1 MSDRPPIPLIVLG
14 GYLGAG
20 KTTIVNALLVN
31 RQGRR
36 VTVLV
41 NDFGSINVDAALI
54 RERNDDVIGLEN
66 GCVCC
71 TIGGKLME
79 TLVEISARET
89 RPELLVIESSGVS
102 DPVRIAQVGMLDRAF
117 QLQGVIV
124 AVDAERIET
133 TLVDPY
139 VGDIVQ
145 RQIEGATALVL
156 TKTDLVDAARREAVR
171 ARLRETANTRIV
183 FDADH
188 GSVPFELF
196 FSGVETKHEQR
207 MRMRASH
214 LPTKLRSF
222 AFESSARFDRKRLK
236 RAFESIAPRLLRA
249 KGFVQLSDGTFREV
263 HVVGRRWQFTPCHAS
278 NIGTTTLI
286 LIGLFDDDE
295 QRAACDTLNAAVVHV
310 ESVTPVAGVH

>member
-1 MSDRPPIPLIVLG
+1 MTVRTPIPLIVLG

-20 KTTIVNALLVN
+20 KTTIVNALLAN

-79 TLVEISARET
+79 TLIEISARET
-89 RPELLVIESSGVS
+89 RPDLLVIESSGVS

-133 TLVDPY
+133 TLADPY

-145 RQIEGATALVL
+145 RQIQGATALVL
-156 TKTDLVDAARREAVR
+156 TKTDLIDDARREAVR
-171 ARLRETANTRIV
+171 ARVGEVANTQIV
-183 FDADH
+183 FDADY
-188 GSVPFELF
+188 GSVPFELLF
-196 FSGVETKHEQR
+196 TGMEIRRDRR
-207 MRMRASH
+207 MQIHASH
-214 LPTKLRSF
+214 LPAKLRSF
-222 AFESSARFDRKRLK
+222 AFESTARFDRKRLK

-249 KGFVQLSDGTFREV
+249 KGFVQLSDGTFREI
-263 HVVGRRWQFTPCHAS
+263 HVVGSRWQLTPCHLS
-278 NIGTTTLI
+278 NMETTALI
-286 LIGLFDDDE
+286 VIGLFDDDE
-295 QRAACDTLNAAVVHV
+295 QRAACNALDGAV
-310 ESVTPVAGVH
+310 A